1 MSTKHLSLP
10 AQGLPKDELFRR
22 MTEQRAGDFNWH
34 DGRTWSLV
42 YHAGDEITA
51 LIREAY
57 AMFIHENGLGPLAFP
72 SIRRM
77 EAEVVSMSASLL
89 GGDGE
94 VVGNMTSGGSESI
107 LMAVKTARDRARA
120 ERPEVT
126 APEML
131 LPVTAHPA
139 FDKAAHYFGLTPVK
153 VPVTAGFRADLSAL
167 RDLITRNTVLM
178 VGSSPSYPHGV
189 IDPIAEMAALAAERS
204 IHFHVDACVGG
215 FLLPFA
221 RRLGHPVPAF
231 DFTVPGVD
239 SISADLHKYGYAAK
253 GASVILFRNQQI
265 RRHMFFA
272 TTDWPGGLYG
282 SPTMTGTRPGG
293 AIAAAWAVLN
303 YLGEE
308 GYLRLARTVLDTT
321 RAIVEGI
328 RATPGLR
335 VLGEPDMSVLAFA
348 SDELDVFSLAD
359 ALDQRGWHLDRQQR
373 PNSLHLMV
381 TPAHAGIVEPFLRD
395 LRESTALLLGGGPA
409 PEGSAAMYGALTSI
423 PEREIVR
430 DAIIGVMESW
440 TQRSE

>member
-1 MSTKHLSLP
+1 MSNQPVTLP
-10 AQGLPKDELFRR
+10 GQGLSRDEVFRR
-22 MTEQRAGDFNWH
+22 MKELRASDFNWREGH
-34 DGRTWSLV
+34 TWSLV
-42 YHAGDEITA
+42 YHAGDDTTE
-51 LIREAY
+51 LIKEAY
-57 AMFIHENGLGPLAFP
+57 AMFIHENGLGPMAFP
-72 SIRRM
+72 SLRRM
-77 EAEVVSMSASLL
+77 EAEVVAMSAALL

-139 FDKAAHYFGLTPVK
+139 FEKAAHYFGLTPVH
-153 VPVTAGFRADLSAL
+153 VPVTEEFQADLNACREL
-167 RDLITRNTVLM
+167 MTPNTVLM
-178 VGSSPSYPHGV
+178 VGSAPAYPHGV
-189 IDPIAEMAALAAERS
+189 MDPIAGMAALAAERG
-204 IHFHVDACVGG
+204 IHFHVDACLGG

-221 RRLGHPVPAF
+221 RQLGHPVADF
-231 DFTVPGVD
+231 DFRLPRVD

-293 AIAAAWAVLN
+293 AIAAAWAVMN
-303 YLGEE
+303 YLGQE
-308 GYLRLARTVLDTT
+308 GYLRLTRTVLETS
-321 RAIVEGI
+321 RAIIEGI
-328 RATPGLR
+328 RSTPGLQI
-335 VLGEPDMSVLAFA
+335 LGQPAMSVVAFTSEA
-348 SDELDVFSLAD
+348 MDVFSLAD
-359 ALDQRGWHLDRQQR
+359 ALDKRGWHLDRQQR

-395 LRESTALLLGGGPA
+395 LREAAALLLGGTPA
-409 PEGSAAMYGALTSI
+409 PEGSAAMYGALSAI
-423 PEREIVR
+423 PDREMVR
-430 DAIIGVMESW
+430 EAIIGFMDSW
-440 TQRSE
+440 TKLSE